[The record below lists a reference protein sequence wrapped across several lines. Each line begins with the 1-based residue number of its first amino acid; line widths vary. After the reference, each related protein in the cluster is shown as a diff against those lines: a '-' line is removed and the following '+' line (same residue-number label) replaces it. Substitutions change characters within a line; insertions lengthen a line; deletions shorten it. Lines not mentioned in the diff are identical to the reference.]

1 MKDTTLKVTIP
12 WSGLTVVATELLSK
26 GCPCIVPTPTTTIT
40 VHSIRK
46 DTITRAIPTTIATT
60 TQTTTIVTTSEVP
73 KNYKLIQGP
82 QDGCW
87 QSFDSGFTGF
97 YAQGK
102 FSGANYTEAQVRN
115 NCFVMCDMANNDSRD
130 ISTGYRCEDVYI
142 WYDTTVDNWY
152 CDL

>member
-1 MKDTTLKVTIP
+1 MVT
-12 WSGLTVVATELLSK
+12 
-26 GCPCIVPTPTTTIT
+26 TPTTTIT
-40 VHSIRK
+40 IQSTQK
-46 DTITRAIPTTIATT
+46 ETITRGIPETIATT
-60 TQTTTIVTTSEVP
+60 TQTTTVVTTSEVP
-73 KNYKLIQGP
+73 KNYKLLQGP

-87 QSFDSGFTGF
+87 QSFDSGFSAI

-115 NCFVMCDMANNDSRD
+115 NCFVMCDMANNYTPLT
-130 ISTGYRCEDVYI
+130 STGYNCEDVYI